1 MGIGLQAVELAPC
14 HAGLTGQRLSRLLS
28 VPGLSGRRVSPCPFG
43 CREAADPRISSASFP
58 STMGMLHELLRRTGR
73 WRQSAAVPFRPWEM
87 ARTRCLPSAPTAF
100 VGPQRRASGAPR
112 LGTPARLPYQRA
124 YRLLYDPCL

>member
-1 MGIGLQAVELAPC
+1 
-14 HAGLTGQRLSRLLS
+14 
-28 VPGLSGRRVSPCPFG
+28 
-43 CREAADPRISSASFP
+43 
-58 STMGMLHELLRRTGR
+58 MGMLHELLRRTGR

-124 YRLLYDPCL
+124 YRLLYDPCLPCERWVNGEPQGTGCFQVEHHLHLATALERQLARLCALEDVVNEDRRTRRTAGNVR